1 MFPWINNNR
10 LVKGILIGVGISA
23 AGFLLYKNNEEKV
36 DNFLRRNGIQVKTP
50 AGSLDSLSV
59 EELMR
64 TRERIEDLIAEKE
77 LDEQRVVVAA
87 PEKAK

>member
-50 AGSLDSLSV
+50 
-59 EELMR
+59 
-64 TRERIEDLIAEKE
+64 
-77 LDEQRVVVAA
+77 
-87 PEKAK
+87 PEAWIP